1 MKKQTRWSILL
12 LVLIVAAVAIEIYP
26 GSVIVWDAEQV
37 QKYPYLYANPD
48 VAAGICPAL
57 AALVSYITFALA
69 IVYLISKKPGW
80 VKAVGITAFLAA
92 LLAVIPIFLSGSE
105 RRMLPNVGVPL
116 AMCGVCLIARYL
128 AKQPAA
134 EKTEKV
140 GSGRRLP
147 PR

>member
-12 LVLIVAAVAIEIYP
+12 LAMIVAAVAIEIYP

-48 VAAGICPAL
+48 VTAGICPAL
-57 AALVSYITFALA
+57 AALASYVTFALA
-69 IVYLISKKPGW
+69 IIYLVSKKPGW
-80 VKAVGITAFLAA
+80 AKAVGITAFLVA
-92 LLAVIPIFLSGSE
+92 LLAVIPILLAGSE
-105 RRMLPNVGVPL
+105 RRMLPNVGVPIL
-116 AMCGVCLIARYL
+116 MCGACLIARYL